1 MEGWGEGAAPTL
13 THVADGAHP
22 ASDQVSLGD
31 LHSQAQVGDPNVAC
45 GRGQGQWHPGTG
57 TGPPWAEP

>member
-1 MEGWGEGAAPTL
+1 MRPGIHVGGSGGGAAPTL

-31 LHSQAQVGDPNVAC
+31 LHGQAQVGDPNVA
-45 GRGQGQWHPGTG
+45 
-57 TGPPWAEP
+57 